1 MSRMSVVILLVG
13 LAAAAALVAPVA
25 ASAGTGFDRFFTP
38 EQLRV
43 DLYHT
48 GAGKTEVFAIDEVI
62 KEPAW
67 GGNRINLIDTLNL
80 GQYLMRVF
88 DLATN
93 QMIYSRGFSSIFEE
107 WNTTNEALAGVPRT
121 FQESLIMP
129 FPRGKIEVRIE
140 ERDRV
145 NVFRPLWDTVI
156 DPADYH
162 VRTERRDRDL
172 KVVNIIDNGPP
183 ERKVDIVVLGDG
195 YARDQMHKLEGDT
208 KRLVGVLFDSEPFKS
223 RKGDFNVKL
232 VEAVS
237 ADSGAD
243 EPREHKWR
251 DTALGFTFNFF
262 DIQRYMLSLSNKAM
276 RDMAGRV
283 PYDNIAVIVNSDRY
297 GGGGIFNLYS
307 NGSADNQ
314 YSAYVFSH
322 EFGHAFA
329 GLGDEYFQSEVAY
342 NDMYPK
348 GMEPWEPNITALADT
363 ANVKWKALIKPGTPI
378 PTPDDSLHNGIVGCF
393 EGAGYAAKGLYRPT
407 RDCRMYVKAL
417 SPFCPVC
424 RAAIARV
431 IDFDTR

>member
-1 MSRMSVVILLVG
+1 MARIALALILVG
-13 LAAAAALVAPVA
+13 VV
-25 ASAGTGFDRFFTP
+25 ASAAVGGETPFDRHFTS

-48 GAGKTEVFAIDEVI
+48 GSGAVEVFAVDEVL
-62 KEPAW
+62 KEPSW
-67 GGNRINLIDTLNL
+67 GGNRANLIDTLDL
-80 GQYLMRVF
+80 GNYLLRVF
-88 DLATN
+88 DLKTN
-93 QMIYSRGFSSIFEE
+93 EMIYSRGFSSIFDE
-107 WNTTNEALAGVPRT
+107 WKTTNEALAGVART
-121 FQESLIMP
+121 FQESLVMP
-129 FPRGKIEVRIE
+129 FPREAVQVRIDV
-140 ERDRV
+140 RDRL
-145 NVFRPLWDTVI
+145 NVFQPLYETVV

-162 VRTERRDRDL
+162 VRTELRDSGLRVIDL
-172 KVVNIIDNGPP
+172 IDNGAP

-195 YARDQMHKLEGDT
+195 YRGDQLHKLRADAE
-208 KRLVGVLFDSEPFKS
+208 RLIGVLFDAEPFKS
-223 RKGDFNVKL
+223 RKKDFNVRL

-283 PYDNIAVIVNSDRY
+283 PYDAIVIIVNSPRY

-329 GLGDEYFQSEVAY
+329 GLGDEYYASEVAY
-342 NDMYPK
+342 NDLYPK
-348 GMEPWEPNITALADT
+348 GMEPWEPNITALLDT
-363 ANVKWKALIKPGTPI
+363 TKVKWSALIKPGMPI
-378 PTPDDSLHNGIVGCF
+378 PTPDDSLHNGVVGCF

-407 RDCRMYVKAL
+407 RECRMFTKAL

-424 RAAIARV
+424 RRAIERV